1 MDAPRR
7 SPIWTWGRPPD
18 RPETVAQPLDL
29 LVVDAFG
36 TGPFSGN
43 PAAVVPLDTPASEA
57 WMQAVAAQMN
67 LSETAFLH
75 PTGTDAWS
83 LRWFTPAVEVD
94 LCGHATLAAAHALYE
109 TGRADRS
116 APVAF
121 DTRSGRLAVAPQG
134 DGYAMDFPA
143 TPPAEA
149 SAPDG
154 LDTLLGGALAWYG
167 RSRFDGF
174 AVLASERA
182 VRELA
187 PDPAAVAALGT
198 RGLIVTAR
206 ADDDAPYRVVS
217 RFFAPG
223 AGIDEDPV
231 TGSAHCAIGPYW
243 AGRLGAGTLVC
254 HQASARG
261 GRLVVTVDGDR
272 VTLAGRAATVLRG
285 RLFATPDAEDT
296 R

>member
-1 MDAPRR
+1 V
-7 SPIWTWGRPPD
+7 
-18 RPETVAQPLDL
+18 TVDL
-29 LVVDAFG
+29 LVVDAFR

-43 PAAVVPLDTPASEA
+43 PAAVVPLNAPAPEA

-75 PTGTDAWS
+75 PTGGDAEWA
-83 LRWFTPAVEVD
+83 LRWFTPTTEVD

-109 TGRADRS
+109 TGRADAS

-121 DTRSGRLAVAPQG
+121 ETRSGRLTVAPSA

-143 TPPAEA
+143 TPPAETP
-149 SAPDG
+149 APDG
-154 LDTLLGGALAWYG
+154 LDALLGSALAWYG

-174 AVLASERA
+174 AVVGSERA
-182 VRELA
+182 VRDLA

-198 RGLIVTAR
+198 RGLVVTAR
-206 ADDDAPYRVVS
+206 ADDGAPYDVVS

-223 AGIDEDPV
+223 VGVVEDPV

-243 AGRLGAGTLVC
+243 AARLGARTLVC

-261 GRLVVTVDGDR
+261 GRLVVTVAGDR
-272 VTLAGRAATVLRG
+272 VTLAGAAATVLRG
-285 RLFATPDAEDT
+285 TLLATPDAGDAP
-296 R
+296 